1 MSLVPSSPIPGTST
15 PEIIPGIW
23 GFSHH
28 FLLFS
33 VPLNAT
39 IIYQTDTSQQALLTE
54 GAEAKVL
61 AAHESWDTENVTPMP
76 WDEGPHLCGWP
87 RFSPGGCGS
96 QGMLC
101 ELPLPTS
108 IAVVSQAKGVRRTRL
123 RNCESPWRRAP
134 AWGDV
139 VPQTPPTLCK
149 GPLTHCRQ
157 VPQLSSWTLSLTENK
172 SNVSSNQSICPVPFV
187 GLRSGYDFPRKQF
200 VFKS

>member
-61 AAHESWDTENVTPMP
+61 AAQM
-76 WDEGPHLCGWP
+76 GPGTQKM
-87 RFSPGGCGS
+87 SPPCPGTRDPISAAGPGS
-96 QGMLC
+96 LL
-101 ELPLPTS
+101 E
-108 IAVVSQAKGVRRTRL
+108 VVGA
-123 RNCESPWRRAP
+123 RA
-134 AWGDV
+134 
-139 VPQTPPTLCK
+139 C
-149 GPLTHCRQ
+149 C
-157 VPQLSSWTLSLTENK
+157 
-172 SNVSSNQSICPVPFV
+172 VSSLC
-187 GLRSGYDFPRKQF
+187 LRPLLWFHRPRE
-200 VFKS
+200 